1 MRKTNEGDTDM
12 QNNFICPHCN
22 GDMMVA
28 GNVIFSATTKKDK
41 RVGLI
46 LLDPKIG
53 DYTTTVHANFIIEK
67 GEEVEFN

>member
-1 MRKTNEGDTDM
+1 MN
-12 QNNFICPHCN
+12 P
-22 GDMMVA
+22 A
-28 GNVIFSATTKKDK
+28 GEFSATTKKDK

-67 GEEVEFN
+67 GILISFNSPLVLLGAQFTS